1 MTVRYSIF
9 GKYLMEL
16 EDLRSVIPTLLWFA
30 TARPLSCRE
39 RRTVMDRRKGQ
50 ERGGVRRREGQGKG
64 REEGVVV
71 VLLGRIVA
79 ERLRDAPSRWRFC

>member
-39 RRTVMDRRKGQ
+39 RRTVRDRRKGQ
-50 ERGGVRRREGQGKG
+50 ERGGVRR